1 MVPFDY
7 KDCIN
12 SDESNTNNKS
22 EAIMS
27 SKPNYRHMIRSSAGK
42 GFGKK
47 GWKSKTAL
55 NCQKVPQIWSVKSL
69 LIIRTASIQM
79 KVTQIVNQRQLWAQ
93 NQIIG
98 IWYEVVRAR
107 VLEKRVENQKLH

>member
-1 MVPFDY
+1 MGSKPNYRCIRCNGGKVFGTRGLKIKNCIKLPKSASNLVCKIPFDY

-42 GFGKK
+42 GFGKT
-47 GWKSKTAL
+47 G
-55 NCQKVPQIWSVKSL
+55 
-69 LIIRTASIQM
+69 
-79 KVTQIVNQRQLWAQ
+79 
-93 NQIIG
+93 
-98 IWYEVVRAR
+98 
-107 VLEKRVENQKLH
+107 